1 MNNFQPSDPNFE
13 SRVRDSFARQKLM
26 ATLSAEL
33 THVAAGGATIEMPY
47 HEDFAQQDGF
57 LHAGTLTTIAD
68 SACGYAAY
76 TLMPAGVGVL
86 SVEFKVNLLS
96 PAVGERFIARAEVI
110 KPGRTLTICRA
121 DVFAINNG
129 QEKLVTTM
137 LATMIAKKN

>member
-1 MNNFQPSDPNFE
+1 MKHSPFDPNFE
-13 SRVRDSFARQKLM
+13 SRVRDSFAKQKLM
-26 ATLSAEL
+26 ATLGAEL
-33 THVAAGGATIEMPY
+33 THVAPGEATIEMPY
-47 HEDFAQQDGF
+47 HESFTQQNGF

-76 TLMPAGVGVL
+76 TLMPVGAGVL

-121 DVFAINNG
+121 DVFAVNDG

-137 LATMIAKKN
+137 LATMIAKKR

>member
-1 MNNFQPSDPNFE
+1 
-13 SRVRDSFARQKLM
+13 M
-26 ATLSAEL
+26 ATLGAEL
-33 THVAAGGATIEMPY
+33 THIAAGEATIEMPY
-47 HEDFAQQDGF
+47 HEDFTQQDGF

-76 TLMPAGVGVL
+76 TLMPEGVGVL

-96 PAVGERFIARAEVI
+96 PAIGERFIARAEVI

-121 DVFAINNG
+121 DVFAVNSW

-137 LATMIAKKN
+137 LATMIAKKNDE